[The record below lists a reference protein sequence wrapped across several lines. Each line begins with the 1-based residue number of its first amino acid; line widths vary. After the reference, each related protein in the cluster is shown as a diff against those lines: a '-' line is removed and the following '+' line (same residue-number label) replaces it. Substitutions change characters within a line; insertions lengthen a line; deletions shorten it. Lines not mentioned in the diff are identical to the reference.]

1 MKYRLGLL
9 VGAVV
14 KLIMKMSKEI
24 AEPYDIEFE
33 QIGCDNDHV
42 IHFVRHT
49 RIAPGQIVKVFKSI
63 ISLELI
69 KKRSDLKRDLR
80 NGESS

>member
-33 QIGCDNDHV
+33 QIGCDNDQLY
-42 IHFVRHT
+42 ILYGIR
-49 RIAPGQIVKVFKSI
+49 
-63 ISLELI
+63 ELLQD
-69 KKRSDLKRDLR
+69 RLLR
-80 NGESS
+80 CSKASYH